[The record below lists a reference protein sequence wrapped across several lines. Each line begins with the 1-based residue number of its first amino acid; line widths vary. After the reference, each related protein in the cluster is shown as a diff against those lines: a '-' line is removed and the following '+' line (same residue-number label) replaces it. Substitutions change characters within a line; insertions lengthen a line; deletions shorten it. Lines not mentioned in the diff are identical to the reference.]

1 MKVKC
6 QSGSLEVGRVEGSQW
21 RARAQSGA
29 SASPLYSGG
38 CRSCYSCWSGCP
50 GQLRTAPNLTPPS
63 SSLIVMDFI
72 RASKWGQVSEGNK
85 QCKTNICNRTRLPD
99 TPSPTREQYPLF
111 LLLPFL
117 DWFLGGVFCFAFET
131 ESHYIAL
138 DGLEFIAFVSPVLE
152 LKLSA
157 TMPGKG

>member
-1 MKVKC
+1 MPVGVTGGW
-6 QSGSLEVGRVEGSQW
+6 QSRGKSVESQ
-21 RARAQSGA
+21 
-29 SASPLYSGG
+29 SPEWCLCISLYSGG

-50 GQLRTAPNLTPPS
+50 GQLRTAPNLTPPG

-131 ESHYIAL
+131 ESHSVDL
-138 DGLEFIAFVSPVLE
+138 MDVLKFTMQTQ
-152 LKLSA
+152 LILNSQRFFLSL
-157 TMPGKG
+157 PPWCWD